1 MVHTKLTLYFLDIPT
16 SFSQISKFE
25 IISGIYLNKNE
36 KRKGVNRA
44 WAESDPCLRPFGEAT
59 HRPLWPH
66 ARGRDPTGARPGRLC
81 GPPCVRGRDGAGSP
95 RPEMARWRGRPRLAG
110 GSRAAGSGARA
121 RRRWGRCVGQGGKWR
136 GSPNRSGAGGVAFR
150 RRRVALEGGG
160 RLRHCL

>member
-25 IISGIYLNKNE
+25 IICGIYLNKNE

-59 HRPLWPH
+59 HRPFWPH

-81 GPPCVRGRDGAGSP
+81 GPPCVRGCDGAGSP
-95 RPEMARWRGRPRLAG
+95 RPETART
-110 GSRAAGSGARA
+110 STA
-121 RRRWGRCVGQGGKWR
+121 RRRLTCYRVGGKGTKAVGEVRRARWE
-136 GSPNRSGAGGVAFR
+136 VA
-150 RRRVALEGGG
+150 
-160 RLRHCL
+160 RLTE